1 MNIENHN
8 DKYYYLLF
16 DVGKTLYAVSTKY
29 VGYIVPTSE
38 QFQCCAL
45 PGMPSYVS
53 TVMNMGEKL
62 VPIIDLKNFKE
73 HKDLEV
79 CGTRTQRQ
87 IILILNYCDVPI
99 GLLTDRISLSLEQ
112 GKIRIET
119 DPISQHIIVKIGG
132 KNFVLF
138 NVPEFYQQ
146 LKA

>member
-16 DVGKTLYAVSTKY
+16 DVGKTLYAVSTEY
-29 VGYIVPTSE
+29 VGYIVPASG

-62 VPIIDLKNFKE
+62 VPIIDLKNFEE

-79 CGTRTQRQ
+79 CETRIQRQ
-87 IILILNYCDVPI
+87 IILILNYCNEPI

-119 DPISQHIIVKIGG
+119 DPISRHIIVKIGG
-132 KNFVLF
+132 RNFVLF